1 MEQLNRLKESGTHR
15 VIDLYS
21 KTKEEMATQ
30 PVFLPGK
37 FHGQRS
43 LVCYSLWSHTE
54 WDMTEQWTLFTFIH
68 TSAYVSHLSI
78 YIVYLQLDWTFLTD
92 KGDNLDL

>member
-1 MEQLNRLKESGTHR
+1 MEQLNRLKESGTHT

-21 KTKEEMATQ
+21 KAKEEMATQ

-43 LVCYSLWSHTE
+43 LAHYTPWSHTK
-54 WDMTEQWTLFTFIH
+54 WDMTEQ
-68 TSAYVSHLSI
+68 
-78 YIVYLQLDWTFLTD
+78 
-92 KGDNLDL
+92 

>member
-37 FHGQRS
+37 LHGQRS
-43 LVCYSLWSHTE
+43 LACYSLWSHTE
-54 WDMTEQWTLFTFIH
+54 WDMTERWTLSLSYTPLHMSVI
-68 TSAYVSHLSI
+68 YLSI
-78 YIVYLQLDWTFLTD
+78 FYISS
-92 KGDNLDL
+92 